1 MKLKTVISMKR
12 FALLAV
18 LAAVM
23 TAACSQAPE
32 ERYIPKGNM
41 EFAGNGFTAFS
52 LGADVKLYIS
62 QNQDDAS
69 LWNVQAVVPIRK
81 ELDATLGGLSMDMVL
96 LDDKGIRV
104 REGFVLEAEG
114 MPNLMPVYN
123 SGPSVEKTV
132 VFSVPDGQ
140 KKDFSKKEA
149 QALLKKVSKVQ
160 VNINMEEAIIE
171 PEVVKPVF
179 PSNPTVTN
187 LVQYYGINGILK
199 EYERAYRAKNKPRV
213 KQIQA
218 RLDKIYE
225 QIAKHPKGGRKIAGK
240 VEDWTNDMQD
250 GIEDRVDDERK

>member
-32 ERYIPKGNM
+32 ELYIPKGNM

-52 LGADVKLYIS
+52 LGADVKIYLS
-62 QNQDDAS
+62 QNQDNNS
-69 LWNVQAVVPIRK
+69 LWNIQAVVPIRK
-81 ELDATLGGLSMDMVL
+81 ELDATLGGLNMDMVL

-104 REGFVLEAEG
+104 REGFVLEAEDLE
-114 MPNLMPVYN
+114 NLLPVYN
-123 SGPSVEKTV
+123 SGPSVENTV
-132 VFSVPDGQ
+132 VFSVPHGQ

-160 VNINMEEAIIE
+160 VNINMEEA
-171 PEVVKPVF
+171 VVEAPKPVF

-250 GIEDRVDDERK
+250 GIEDRVDDER